1 MLVFFNK
8 KALKLTTV
16 FLAIV
21 SLLGCASSENSS
33 LSPDKVTPV
42 DRGDYYADNATQA
55 ISQDSRVKFLIMH
68 YTVENETEAFK
79 TLATGNVS
87 AHYLVTEHPRS
98 FHHKPVITQLVAE
111 DKRSWHAGLSNW
123 SGRTNIND
131 SSIGIEI
138 VNKGFTDNNGVRTW
152 YPYTQQQIDAV
163 ALLAK
168 DIIRRHNISP
178 EHVLG
183 HSDIAPLR
191 KQDPGKLFPWR
202 QLAEKGIG
210 AWPDDAT
217 VNKYLAGR
225 SPLAAAN
232 VLTLQ
237 QTLKQYGYDTI
248 PQTGILDKDTRT
260 IISAFQMHFRP
271 EDISGNA
278 DAQTEAIAK
287 ALVEKYLTRS

>member
-1 MLVFFNK
+1 MNKNLVKHIKFTAAVFFSAVVITGCTAPQN
-8 KALKLTTV
+8 
-16 FLAIV
+16 
-21 SLLGCASSENSS
+21 SLSS
-33 LSPDKVTPV
+33 LHKNTLA
-42 DRGDYYADNATQA
+42 DRGDYFADNATSA
-55 ISQDSRVKFLIMH
+55 ASQDSRVKFLIMH
-68 YTVENETEAFK
+68 YTVESEEEAFK
-79 TLATGNVS
+79 TLSTGKVS
-87 AHYLVTEHPRS
+87 SHYLVSEHPRTLNS
-98 FHHKPVITQLVAE
+98 KPVITQLVAE
-111 DKRSWHAGLSNW
+111 EKRAWQAGVSNW
-123 SGRTNIND
+123 QGRTNLND

-138 VNKGFTDNNGVRTW
+138 VNKGFSDNKDARTW
-152 YPYTQQQIDAV
+152 YPYNQQQIDAV
-163 ALLAK
+163 ARLAQ
-168 DIIRRHNISP
+168 DIIKRHNIKP
-178 EHVLG
+178 DYVLG

-225 SPLAAAN
+225 SPLAAIN

-248 PQTGILDKDTRT
+248 PQTGVLDKDTRT

-271 EDISGNA
+271 EDIRGNA